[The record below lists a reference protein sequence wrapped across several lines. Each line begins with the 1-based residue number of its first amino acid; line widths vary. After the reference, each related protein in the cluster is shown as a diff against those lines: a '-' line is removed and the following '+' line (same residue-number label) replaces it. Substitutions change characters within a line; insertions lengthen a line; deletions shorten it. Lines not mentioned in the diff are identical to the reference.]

1 MGIELDAHQIEA
13 VNKLGNGKILCG
25 VVGSGKSRCA
35 LAYYFCRECQGKVRL
50 NGKGR
55 YVKPKKPKPLYIITT
70 ARKRDTFE
78 WEKECL
84 PFLLSDEVTVDSWN
98 NIKKYVD
105 VRDAFFI
112 FDEQRVV
119 GYGAWSKSFIKIA
132 RNNRW
137 ILLSGTPGDTWMDYM
152 SVFIANGFF
161 KHKTD
166 FVNQHVVFKKF
177 SRYPNQIDYYIF
189 EDRLEKL
196 RDQILVDIEYTKP
209 ATSHEQVVQ
218 VSYDRTLYKTVRS
231 RRWNIYKDEPVQN
244 ISELC
249 YLLRRIIN
257 TDESREKAVIEIV
270 REKKK
275 VIIFY
280 NFNCELDMLKGIKY
294 GNGFS
299 VAEWNSYKHEPIPK
313 TDKWVYLVQYAAG
326 AEGWNCIETD
336 TIIFFSQ
343 NYSYKIMQQAAG
355 RIDRRNTPFKDL
367 YFYHLKSRAPIDKA
381 ISVALKEKRNF
392 NESRFIG
399 K

>member
-1 MGIELDAHQIEA
+1 MAIELDTHQIEA

-35 LAYYFCRECQGKVRL
+35 LAYYFCRECRGKIPI
-50 NGKGR
+50 NGKGE
-55 YVKPKKPKPLYIITT
+55 YVKPDNLKPLYIITT

-78 WEKECL
+78 WEKECV
-84 PFLLSDEVTVDSWN
+84 PFLLHDDVHVDSWN
-98 NIKKYVD
+98 NISKYINVT
-105 VRDAFFI
+105 DAFFI
-112 FDEQRVV
+112 FDEQRVI
-119 GYGAWSKSFIKIA
+119 GYGVWARSFIKIA
-132 RNNRW
+132 RRNHW

-166 FVNQHVVFKKF
+166 FCNQHVVYKKF
-177 SRYPNQIDYYIF
+177 SKFPNQIDYYIF
-189 EDRLEKL
+189 EDRLERL
-196 RDQILVDIEYTKP
+196 RDSILVDIEYTKP
-209 ATSHEQVVQ
+209 AVSHSETIYVG
-218 VSYDRTLYKTVRS
+218 YDKVLYRTVRKN
-231 RRWNIYKDEPVQN
+231 RWNIYKDEPIQN

-249 YLLRRIIN
+249 YILRQIIN
-257 TDESREKAVIEIV
+257 TDESRASAVLRITDQ
-270 REKKK
+270 KDK

-280 NFNCELDMLKGIKY
+280 NYNCELELLKELPY
-294 GNGFS
+294 GDDCC
-299 VAEWNSYKHEPIPK
+299 VAEWNGDKHQPIP
-313 TDKWVYLVQYAAG
+313 DSQRWVYLVQYAAG

-355 RIDRRNTPFKDL
+355 RIDRRNTPFADL
-367 YFYHLKSRAPIDKA
+367 YYYHLKSKAPIDKA

-392 NESRFIG
+392 NEKRFIS